1 MIIIGICGFAGSGKD
16 TIANHLIETHG
27 FKKLSFASVLKD
39 IVSILFSW
47 DREMLEGLTKESRKW
62 RETKDEWWS
71 KKLERTITPRYVLQD
86 LGTDLFRNHF
96 DQNFWS
102 VILERK
108 LNNYEKVVITDC
120 RFENEFSMIRNNG
133 GIIIHIE
140 RNKPRWFDNY
150 KNGIE
155 CKETMDIHDS
165 EKDWIRQEFD
175 FIIDNNFEI
184 EYSFYQ
190 ADLIVN
196 L

>member
-108 LNNYEKVVITDC
+108 LNNYEKDT
-120 RFENEFSMIRNNG
+120 RSRG
-133 GIIIHIE
+133 
-140 RNKPRWFDNY
+140 
-150 KNGIE
+150 
-155 CKETMDIHDS
+155 
-165 EKDWIRQEFD
+165 
-175 FIIDNNFEI
+175 
-184 EYSFYQ
+184 
-190 ADLIVN
+190 
-196 L
+196 